1 MVVAGGRCM
10 HLIIVL
16 SAALLQSASA
26 GHPVD
31 FTGSWKMVAARSES
45 PQQTPPVTD
54 MTFVI
59 EQGTNQIRVDMTS
72 GADRSVSVLFP
83 FVQPPKTPADPPAG
97 DEKRAYWDGNR
108 LVTERGVVIS
118 GQTVSSKQTMSLNP
132 DRSEMIVERLVI
144 VQHGYTLRGAKNYAA
159 VKDVFVRVAP

>member
-1 MVVAGGRCM
+1 M
-10 HLIIVL
+10 HLVIVL
-16 SAALLQSASA
+16 SAAFLLQSASTT
-26 GHPVD
+26 HPAD

-45 PQQTPPVTD
+45 PQQTPPVTE

-59 EQGTNQIRVDMTS
+59 EQGVEQIRVDMTS
-72 GADRSVSVLFP
+72 GPNKAVSVLFP
-83 FVQPPKTPADPPAG
+83 IVKPPKAPADPPAG
-97 DEKRAYWDGNR
+97 DEKRAYWEGNR

-118 GQTVSSKQTMSLNP
+118 GQTVSSKQTMSLSP

-144 VQHGYTLRGAKNYAA
+144 VQHGYTLRGSKNYAS